1 MAEERFTRRSNF
13 ATPLHKAVEAATK
26 PAFKKHGIAESRLI
40 TEWATIA
47 GEVLAG
53 KTLPKRLVF
62 PKGQRDNGT
71 LHLTVA
77 PGWALEVQHLE
88 PIILEKIATFFG
100 YRAVAKIHMTQAP
113 LPIKAKPKPK
123 KDRSPLPAEEQKKL
137 SEVTAGVEDAELK
150 KLLETLGESILRE
163 KRR

>member
-1 MAEERFTRRSNF
+1 MAKEETYRRYSSL

-26 PAFKKHGIAESRLI
+26 PVFKKHGLAESRLA

-47 GEVLAG
+47 GSVLAG
-53 KTLPKRLVF
+53 KTLPKRLAF

-100 YRAVAKIHMTQAP
+100 YRAVAKIHITQAP
-113 LPIKAKPKPK
+113 LPIKETRK
-123 KDRSPLPAEEQKKL
+123 KKSEQPLLPESQQRVEALTSNIADDELRAVL
-137 SEVTAGVEDAELK
+137 SS
-150 KLLETLGESILRE
+150 LGEAIMRE